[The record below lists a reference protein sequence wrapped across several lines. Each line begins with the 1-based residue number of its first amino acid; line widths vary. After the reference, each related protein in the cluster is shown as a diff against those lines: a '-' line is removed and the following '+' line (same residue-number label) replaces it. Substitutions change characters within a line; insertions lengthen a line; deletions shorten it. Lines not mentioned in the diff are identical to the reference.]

1 MNIAICDDEEN
12 IRIYIRKLIQKQE
25 PFCKITE
32 FSSGKELLEFQDET
46 ILIWK
51 GGYKMNEVFET
62 VAEVLEEL
70 RSEAEER
77 EYSVHTNESENA
89 DKALEKANREY
100 ETVLAELSAE
110 HREFFE
116 NYMDIVDQAHFQEEQ
131 RAYYQ
136 GMVDVMQQLKPLSRR

>member
-1 MNIAICDDEEN
+1 MLLQIILG
-12 IRIYIRKLIQKQE
+12 LIILPVK
-25 PFCKITE
+25 CNTY
-32 FSSGKELLEFQDET
+32 LE
-46 ILIWK
+46 K

-89 DKALEKANREY
+89 DKALKKANREY

-116 NYMDIVDQAHFQEEQ
+116 NYMDIVDHAHFQEEQ

-136 GMVDVMQQLKPLSRR
+136 GMVDVMQIFDGLGILKERNKVKEVLMHIKE

>member
-1 MNIAICDDEEN
+1 
-12 IRIYIRKLIQKQE
+12 
-25 PFCKITE
+25 
-32 FSSGKELLEFQDET
+32 
-46 ILIWK
+46 
-51 GGYKMNEVFET
+51 MNEVFET

-89 DKALEKANREY
+89 DKALKKANREY

-110 HREFFE
+110 HRE
-116 NYMDIVDQAHFQEEQ
+116 NYMDIVDHAHFQEEQ

-136 GMVDVMQQLKPLSRR
+136 GMVDVMQIFDGLGILKERNKVKEVLMHIKE

>member
-1 MNIAICDDEEN
+1 MQ
-12 IRIYIRKLIQKQE
+12 YLY
-25 PFCKITE
+25 
-32 FSSGKELLEFQDET
+32 GKVDT
-46 ILIWK
+46 K
-51 GGYKMNEVFET
+51 
-62 VAEVLEEL
+62 LEEL

-89 DKALEKANREY
+89 DKALKKANREY

-116 NYMDIVDQAHFQEEQ
+116 NYMDIVDHAHFQEEQ

-136 GMVDVMQQLKPLSRR
+136 GMVDVMQIFDGLGILKERNKVKEVLMHIKK

>member
-1 MNIAICDDEEN
+1 
-12 IRIYIRKLIQKQE
+12 
-25 PFCKITE
+25 
-32 FSSGKELLEFQDET
+32 
-46 ILIWK
+46 
-51 GGYKMNEVFET
+51 MNEVFET

-89 DKALEKANREY
+89 DKALKKANREY

-116 NYMDIVDQAHFQEEQ
+116 NYMDIVDHAHFQEEQ

-136 GMVDVMQQLKPLSRR
+136 GMVDVMQIFDGLGILKERNKVKEVLMHIKE

>member
-1 MNIAICDDEEN
+1 
-12 IRIYIRKLIQKQE
+12 
-25 PFCKITE
+25 
-32 FSSGKELLEFQDET
+32 
-46 ILIWK
+46 
-51 GGYKMNEVFET
+51 MNEVFET

-89 DKALEKANREY
+89 DKALKKANREY

-116 NYMDIVDQAHFQEEQ
+116 NYMDIVDHAHFQEEQ

-136 GMVDVMQQLKPLSRR
+136 GMVDAIITHVIENTKISYEAPVLEIKVWDLKQRLNIIDSWLDRLHS

>member
-1 MNIAICDDEEN
+1 
-12 IRIYIRKLIQKQE
+12 
-25 PFCKITE
+25 
-32 FSSGKELLEFQDET
+32 
-46 ILIWK
+46 
-51 GGYKMNEVFET
+51 MNEVFET

-89 DKALEKANREY
+89 DKALKKAK
-100 ETVLAELSAE
+100 

-116 NYMDIVDQAHFQEEQ
+116 NYMDIVDHAHFQEEQ

-136 GMVDVMQQLKPLSRR
+136 GMVDVMQIFDGLGILKERNKVKEVLMHIKE

>member
-1 MNIAICDDEEN
+1 M
-12 IRIYIRKLIQKQE
+12 
-25 PFCKITE
+25 
-32 FSSGKELLEFQDET
+32 
-46 ILIWK
+46 
-51 GGYKMNEVFET
+51 
-62 VAEVLEEL
+62 EEL

-136 GMVDVMQQLKPLSRR
+136 GMVDVMQIFDGLGILKERNKVKEVLMHIKK

>member
-1 MNIAICDDEEN
+1 
-12 IRIYIRKLIQKQE
+12 
-25 PFCKITE
+25 
-32 FSSGKELLEFQDET
+32 
-46 ILIWK
+46 
-51 GGYKMNEVFET
+51 MNEVFET

-89 DKALEKANREY
+89 DKALKKANREY

-116 NYMDIVDQAHFQEEQ
+116 NYMDIVDHAHFQEEQ

-136 GMVDVMQQLKPLSRR
+136 GMIDAIQIFEGLGILKKRNKVKELLMHTEK

>member
-1 MNIAICDDEEN
+1 
-12 IRIYIRKLIQKQE
+12 
-25 PFCKITE
+25 
-32 FSSGKELLEFQDET
+32 
-46 ILIWK
+46 
-51 GGYKMNEVFET
+51 MNEVFET

-77 EYSVHTNESENA
+77 EYSVHTNESKNA
-89 DKALEKANREY
+89 DKALKKANREY

-116 NYMDIVDQAHFQEEQ
+116 NYMDIVDHAHFQEEQ

-136 GMVDVMQQLKPLSRR
+136 GMVDVMQIFDGLGILKERNKVKEVLMHIKKKFKQGGWLTGKLTTLFFFRIIQK

>member
-1 MNIAICDDEEN
+1 MRKNIVVRN
-12 IRIYIRKLIQKQE
+12 FRIDNTA
-25 PFCKITE
+25 CKMQYLY
-32 FSSGKELLEFQDET
+32 GKVDT
-46 ILIWK
+46 
-51 GGYKMNEVFET
+51 KMNEVFET

-89 DKALEKANREY
+89 DKALKKANREY
-100 ETVLAELSAE
+100 ETVLVELSAE

-116 NYMDIVDQAHFQEEQ
+116 NYMDIVNHAHFQEEQ

-136 GMVDVMQQLKPLSRR
+136 GMVDVMQIFDGLGILKERNKVKEVLMHIKK

>member
-1 MNIAICDDEEN
+1 
-12 IRIYIRKLIQKQE
+12 
-25 PFCKITE
+25 
-32 FSSGKELLEFQDET
+32 
-46 ILIWK
+46 
-51 GGYKMNEVFET
+51 MNEVFET

-89 DKALEKANREY
+89 DKALKKANREY

-116 NYMDIVDQAHFQEEQ
+116 NYMDIVDHAHFQEEQ

-136 GMVDVMQQLKPLSRR
+136 GMVDVMQYVTDFMKLLVQLYTVKTCYNITRHYGNRYGLHLYCVILILMFYTQFI

>member
-1 MNIAICDDEEN
+1 MKYKKINLFDVILG
-12 IRIYIRKLIQKQE
+12 LI
-25 PFCKITE
+25 
-32 FSSGKELLEFQDET
+32 
-46 ILIWK
+46 ILTAKCNTYMERW
-51 GGYKMNEVFET
+51 YKMNEVFET

-89 DKALEKANREY
+89 DKALKKANREY
-100 ETVLAELSAE
+100 ETVLTELSAE

-116 NYMDIVDQAHFQEEQ
+116 NYMDIVDHAHFQEEQ

-136 GMVDVMQQLKPLSRR
+136 GMVDVMQIFDGLGILKERNKVKEVLMHIKK

>member
-1 MNIAICDDEEN
+1 
-12 IRIYIRKLIQKQE
+12 
-25 PFCKITE
+25 
-32 FSSGKELLEFQDET
+32 
-46 ILIWK
+46 
-51 GGYKMNEVFET
+51 MNEVFET

-89 DKALEKANREY
+89 DKALKKANREY

-116 NYMDIVDQAHFQEEQ
+116 NYMDIVDHAHFQEEQ

-136 GMVDVMQQLKPLSRR
+136 GMIDAIQIFEGLGILKKRNKVKELLLHTEK

>member
-1 MNIAICDDEEN
+1 
-12 IRIYIRKLIQKQE
+12 
-25 PFCKITE
+25 
-32 FSSGKELLEFQDET
+32 
-46 ILIWK
+46 
-51 GGYKMNEVFET
+51 MNEVFET

-89 DKALEKANREY
+89 DKALKKANREY

-116 NYMDIVDQAHFQEEQ
+116 NYMDIVDHAHFQEEQ

-136 GMVDVMQQLKPLSRR
+136 GMVDVMQIFDGLGILKERSAYAYQKIVQTGWMAYREADHPVFLQNNSEIIQKKSKSFCYSVSWVLYVRR

>member
-1 MNIAICDDEEN
+1 
-12 IRIYIRKLIQKQE
+12 
-25 PFCKITE
+25 
-32 FSSGKELLEFQDET
+32 
-46 ILIWK
+46 
-51 GGYKMNEVFET
+51 MNEVFET

-77 EYSVHTNESENA
+77 EYSVHTNELENA

-136 GMVDVMQQLKPLSRR
+136 GMIDAIQIFEGLGILKKRNKVKELLMHTEK

>member
-1 MNIAICDDEEN
+1 
-12 IRIYIRKLIQKQE
+12 
-25 PFCKITE
+25 
-32 FSSGKELLEFQDET
+32 
-46 ILIWK
+46 
-51 GGYKMNEVFET
+51 MNEVFET

-89 DKALEKANREY
+89 DKALKKANREY

-116 NYMDIVDQAHFQEEQ
+116 NFLDLVDHSDFQEEH

-136 GMVDVMQQLKPLSRR
+136 GMVDVMQIFDGLGILKERNKVKEVLMHIKE

>member
-1 MNIAICDDEEN
+1 MES
-12 IRIYIRKLIQKQE
+12 QKPQKYRLRDSE
-25 PFCKITE
+25 RLF
-32 FSSGKELLEFQDET
+32 
-46 ILIWK
+46 IWK

-89 DKALEKANREY
+89 DKALKKANREY

-116 NYMDIVDQAHFQEEQ
+116 NYMDIVDHAHFQEEQ

-136 GMVDVMQQLKPLSRR
+136 GMVDVMQIFDGLGILKERNKVKEVLMHIKK

>member
-1 MNIAICDDEEN
+1 
-12 IRIYIRKLIQKQE
+12 
-25 PFCKITE
+25 
-32 FSSGKELLEFQDET
+32 
-46 ILIWK
+46 
-51 GGYKMNEVFET
+51 MNEVFET

-77 EYSVHTNESENA
+77 EYSVHTNESE
-89 DKALEKANREY
+89 Y

-116 NYMDIVDQAHFQEEQ
+116 NYMDIVDHAHFQEEQ

-136 GMVDVMQQLKPLSRR
+136 GMVDVMQIFDGLGILKERNKVKEVLMHIKK